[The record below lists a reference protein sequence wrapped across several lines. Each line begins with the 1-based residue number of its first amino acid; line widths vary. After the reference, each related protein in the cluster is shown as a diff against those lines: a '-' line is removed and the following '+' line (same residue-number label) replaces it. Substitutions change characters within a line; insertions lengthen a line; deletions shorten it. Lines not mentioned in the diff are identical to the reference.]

1 MKKKQA
7 FQRKMEA
14 AALKLQAQFRGRSG
28 RRQAWARKHITG
40 RAAHKSYLSSHSIS
54 VPDATM
60 SLDGLLL
67 LKRFIPLLQQMLRKY
82 KGLKIHFVAKC
93 LFRKQIGND
102 PEISGIPDG
111 EEVLQSQE
119 GSWLN
124 TPVEILN
131 MQKQHLNHQ

>member
-67 LKRFIPLLQQMLRKY
+67 LKRFIQVAARIQSPIQFTSVHKS
-82 KGLKIHFVAKC
+82 FVALHIALRDTLCCKLIEVVPHYGDERLLRT
-93 LFRKQIGND
+93 LF
-102 PEISGIPDG
+102 
-111 EEVLQSQE
+111 LQNLKARLS
-119 GSWLN
+119 
-124 TPVEILN
+124 
-131 MQKQHLNHQ
+131 